1 MNLSKR
7 QPPST
12 SLLTL
17 CFFFSNNFFFPR
29 KLSDIEQKMV
39 KNQFRA
45 NKMFVI
51 ADMLWARHDYPLYY
65 FSMKCVI
72 HILSWKTTCCRL
84 KWFFQWNLIIFK
96 NSCLQI
102 LFSHEISLFRTFL
115 TILFK
120 LWPILFEQPPASCI
134 VTRYR
139 VCKVGRWTEIPWSK
153 QRVNYW
159 NKNHDELEKRTEVC
173 MICK

>member
-39 KNQFRA
+39 KNQSRA
-45 NKMFVI
+45 NKMSVI

-72 HILSWKTTCCRL
+72 HNLSWKTTCCRL

-102 LFSHEISLFRTFL
+102 NFSHEISLFRTFL
-115 TILFK
+115 TILSNYGYSVWTAARK
-120 LWPILFEQPPASCI
+120 LYCNKVSCLQSWPVNGNPM
-134 VTRYR
+134 VKT
-139 VCKVGRWTEIPWSK
+139 TSK
-153 QRVNYW
+153 LL
-159 NKNHDELEKRTEVC
+159 K
-173 MICK
+173 